1 MSTSTVDSGIGVNL
15 VWTRYNLTDQTLT
28 YRNAGVLNQ
37 IAVISGRRNI
47 QVLADMDTYTYS
59 VTIDDIERATG
70 IPFNSPK
77 NINTVRFMTH
87 LLSENNFSGRC
98 FDNLVLTSNP

>member
-37 IAVISGRRNI
+37 IAVISG
-47 QVLADMDTYTYS
+47 
-59 VTIDDIERATG
+59 
-70 IPFNSPK
+70 
-77 NINTVRFMTH
+77 
-87 LLSENNFSGRC
+87 
-98 FDNLVLTSNP
+98 